1 MKSTLCNGRSQSKQ
15 PHLATEF
22 KEESPLNQRLKILL
36 IKVGSSNTNSYMLSF
51 STTSI
56 ISDKEKSN
64 DWRMKT
70 NSGLHNKL

>member
-15 PHLATEF
+15 SHLATEF
-22 KEESPLNQRLKILL
+22 KGESPLNQHLKISL
-36 IKVGSSNTNSYMLSF
+36 IKVGLSNTNSYMLSF

-64 DWRMKT
+64 D
-70 NSGLHNKL
+70 